1 MWQGFLSFFRIPPE
15 IREGFWQDALQKN
28 RLSLLVICIMIFG
41 MEPYNM
47 ARVLLWSSSGLGT
60 QLIRQI
66 SQITWQGQGLRACCS
81 VDICRVERPGV
92 PYDQL
97 HRQADR
103 AMYQAKGEGKGRCR
117 LCAL

>member
-1 MWQGFLSFFRIPPE
+1 M
-15 IREGFWQDALQKN
+15 
-28 RLSLLVICIMIFG
+28 
-41 MEPYNM
+41 
-47 ARVLLWSSSGLGT
+47 
-60 QLIRQI
+60 
-66 SQITWQGQGLRACCS
+66 
-81 VDICRVERPGV
+81 DICRVERPGV

>member
-60 QLIRQI
+60 LNNRIYFGMYLAL
-66 SQITWQGQGLRACCS
+66 WLAAALHLVLRHLLRGGC
-81 VDICRVERPGV
+81 G
-92 PYDQL
+92 
-97 HRQADR
+97 
-103 AMYQAKGEGKGRCR
+103 
-117 LCAL
+117 